1 MLSSFGSRSK
11 FQGWD
16 DIVPFDFTRTAD
28 SVQRRGA
35 DLKVLLFFAGF
46 LKIKTFLGLFFRF
59 FRFFCLR
66 DYFEVIMERDKIK
79 ADLSSL
85 FLPRQSSMNEEEA
98 NQVMEECNEDLQLL
112 EPFVLVIICSVETIS
127 FVLF

>member
-1 MLSSFGSRSK
+1 
-11 FQGWD
+11 
-16 DIVPFDFTRTAD
+16 
-28 SVQRRGA
+28 
-35 DLKVLLFFAGF
+35 
-46 LKIKTFLGLFFRF
+46 
-59 FRFFCLR
+59 
-66 DYFEVIMERDKIK
+66 MERDKIK